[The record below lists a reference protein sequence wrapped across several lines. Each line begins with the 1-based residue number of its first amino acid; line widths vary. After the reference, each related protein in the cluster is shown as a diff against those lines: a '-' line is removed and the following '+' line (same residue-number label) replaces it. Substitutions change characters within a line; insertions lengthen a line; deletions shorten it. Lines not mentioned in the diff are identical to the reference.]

1 MRAEL
6 SALACATQL
15 PNLNLVAFG
24 DSELGAHLVLEP
36 FSRRNKVN
44 LLRDVSTAIQMLP

>member
-6 SALACATQL
+6 SALACAT
-15 PNLNLVAFG
+15 PSEPSANVAFG
-24 DSELGAHLVLEP
+24 DSELGPHLVLEP

-44 LLRDVSTAIQMLP
+44 LLRDVSTAIQMPP